1 MAKAIDVAKYILE
14 QRDAH
19 GHETTTFALQKL
31 LYYCQ
36 SWMLVAND
44 RPLFDEPIVAWR
56 HGPVVRAVYPYCKG
70 RRLIFPR
77 EIPDGNSDR
86 LNVVERSLI
95 DRVVSQFDRP
105 DDKRLSDNLEKMSH
119 EETPWAETQQGNIIP
134 RERMLSFYSQVQANP
149 KIDHAAPIPDLYGVS
164 QRTFISNEDAD
175 WLDRFLQD

>member
-149 KIDHAAPIPDLYGVS
+149 KIDHAAPIPDL
-164 QRTFISNEDAD
+164 
-175 WLDRFLQD
+175 

>member
-36 SWMLVAND
+36 SWMLVANG

-70 RRLIFPR
+70 RRLI
-77 EIPDGNSDR
+77 
-86 LNVVERSLI
+86 
-95 DRVVSQFDRP
+95 
-105 DDKRLSDNLEKMSH
+105 SH
-119 EETPWAETQQGNIIP
+119 VKYQTGTRIG
-134 RERMLSFYSQVQANP
+134 
-149 KIDHAAPIPDLYGVS
+149 
-164 QRTFISNEDAD
+164 
-175 WLDRFLQD
+175 